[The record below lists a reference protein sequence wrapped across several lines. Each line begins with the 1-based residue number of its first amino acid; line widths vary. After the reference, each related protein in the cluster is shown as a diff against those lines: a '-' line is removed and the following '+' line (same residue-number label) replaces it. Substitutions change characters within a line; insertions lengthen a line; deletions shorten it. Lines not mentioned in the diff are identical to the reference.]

1 MEYLSEDLRHH
12 PGKGLAPGIVN
23 PTHSE
28 NEENNMAKILIIDD
42 SPADIRFMTEALR
55 PTGHTVVS
63 ITDSSKAEATM
74 ESERPDLTLLDV
86 VMPERNGYETL
97 RALKKLPAYASTKV
111 VFVSSKGSDTDVKW
125 GLRQGAV
132 DYLVKP
138 YTPEQVVTLVGRHV

>member
-1 MEYLSEDLRHH
+1 
-12 PGKGLAPGIVN
+12 
-23 PTHSE
+23 
-28 NEENNMAKILIIDD
+28 MAKILIIDD

-55 PTGHTVVS
+55 STGHAVVS
-63 ITDSSKAEATM
+63 ITESSKAEATM
-74 ESERPDLTLLDV
+74 EAERPDLTLLDV

-138 YTPEQVVTLVGRHV
+138 YTPEQVVTLVSRHI